1 MTHHDDAAQATPP
14 VPPGFEP
21 LQRGGPYAAAMGPLY
36 LRHDGNGSGDKI
48 VIALRVE
55 GRHTNMRGIAHGGML
70 ASLADCALGIGL
82 ALACDGRH
90 SFVTVNLSNDFLDA
104 AHPGDWLEGHV
115 EVQRIGRRM
124 AFANGW
130 LQVGDK
136 RILRT
141 SGVFATM
148 DPLTPAQLA
157 AGY

>member
-1 MTHHDDAAQATPP
+1 MTYS

-21 LQRGGPYAAAMGPLY
+21 LQRGGPYAAALGPLY
-36 LRHDGNGSGDKI
+36 LRRDGGSI

-55 GRHTNMRGIAHGGML
+55 PRHTNMRGIAHGGML
-70 ASLADCALGIGL
+70 ASLADSALGIGL
-82 ALACDGRH
+82 LIACEGRH
-90 SFVTVNLSNDFLDA
+90 SFVTVNLNNDFLDA
-104 AHPGDWLEGHV
+104 ARPGDWLEGHV
-115 EVQRIGRRM
+115 EVRRIGRRM
-124 AFANGW
+124 AFADGW

-148 DPLTPAQLA
+148 DPLTPEQMA

>member
-1 MTHHDDAAQATPP
+1 MTHQDDSAP
-14 VPPGFEP
+14 VPPGFAP
-21 LQRGGPYAAAMGPLY
+21 LQRGGPYAAALGPLY
-36 LRHDGNGSGDKI
+36 LRRDGNDNDGRI

-82 ALACDGRH
+82 AIACDGRH
-90 SFVTVNLSNDFLDA
+90 SFVTVNLSNDFLEA

-115 EVQRIGRRM
+115 QVQRIGRRM
-124 AFANGW
+124 AFADGW

-148 DPLTPAQLA
+148 APLTPEQLA